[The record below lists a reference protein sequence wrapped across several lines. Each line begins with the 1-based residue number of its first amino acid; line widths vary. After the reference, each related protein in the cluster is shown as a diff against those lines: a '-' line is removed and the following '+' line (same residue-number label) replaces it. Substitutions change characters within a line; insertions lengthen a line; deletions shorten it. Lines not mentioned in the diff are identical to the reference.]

1 MRRLTTLVVIAAV
14 GLSLSACGR
23 KGKPIPP
30 EGSVYP
36 RTYPNIEYP
45 PGPAGQEP
53 QPQSQPP
60 QQPAPQGRSG
70 QENFYR

>member
-14 GLSLSACGR
+14 ALSLSACGR

-30 EGSVYP
+30 ENSTFP

-45 PGPAGQEP
+45 PGPSGQE
-53 QPQSQPP
+53 QE
-60 QQPAPQGRSG
+60 QQPAPQDRSG